1 MTLAPGIFSDPF
13 LPEFSTKVFSGAG
26 TLWASYWFILCEN
39 NLNSPQEQLWSWILA
54 SKKGARWGSVSFF
67 FFSGEEILITTKYLS
82 QRQPS
87 ECQVSVVINIHYDRN
102 SKNSPFSSGCL
113 CFYLEHQRT
122 SSSSSARLSVYTHTH
137 TDSSHMP
144 LAIRW
149 SYDLVINTSAVTL
162 TWCFPGCKKKTK
174 KQSQLFSIVVWF
186 TEQIDL
192 DLRITLKV
200 HFF

>member
-1 MTLAPGIFSDPF
+1 MWEQF
-13 LPEFSTKVFSGAG
+13 EFTSGAA
-26 TLWASYWFILCEN
+26 LV
-39 NLNSPQEQLWSWILA
+39 LNPGFQERGQV
-54 SKKGARWGSVSFF
+54 RECFFF

-162 TWCFPGCKKKTK
+162 TWCFPGCKKK
-174 KQSQLFSIVVWF
+174 QSQLFSIIVWF
-186 TEQIDL
+186 TKQIDL